1 MFRLAHPSLA
11 NGMFSFSSRNIRN
24 LSIEIELCNNDDD
37 DSIDTASSGPQS
49 STSTS
54 SVSRPVQPRA
64 RTPFPFGLVNDDSGC
79 PSPSDSDTGGSST
92 SIGEWNNEVS
102 EGRPRA
108 RTPFRF
114 GVANADNDCT
124 SPCDSDTDSSV
135 LDSDEWTASI
145 VSRKGQPRARTPFP
159 FGVANNCTGC
169 TSPCD
174 SDADSS
180 VLSID
185 EPAAPSVSRKGQ
197 PRARTPFSFGVSGCT
212 SPCDSDTDSS
222 VIGTDEWD
230 DGVSDAPSSAS
241 LFSECL
247 YCDGQGEDHKH
258 SGPDTVYSESVYSR
272 DVDDGEDASSGFDG
286 ARSGRRGAIDGTWID
301 PYSNAEGWA
310 SHEGEIDGRPAAAFL
325 YQSGVGTLTDYP
337 VSTSPRMTAQEIHQA
352 LSKWCTSGSP
362 ESKGC
367 NKEVG
372 CTITYENGSYPVH
385 QNGRF
390 HQMVS
395 MAAQFQAFDWDS
407 SYQPRTALARETT
420 ADDGVF
426 SPKDDGFSQRLVP
439 TEELGPWTGQH
450 VTVQDLVGELQ

>member
-1 MFRLAHPSLA
+1 MAALSFVAPSKAHLQNHTVRAPNSMFRLAHPSLA

-24 LSIEIELCNNDDD
+24 LSIDIELCNNDDD
-37 DSIDTASSGPQS
+37 DRIDTASSGPQS

-64 RTPFPFGLVNDDSGC
+64 RAPFPFGLANDDSGC

-108 RTPFRF
+108 RTPFPF
-114 GVANADNDCT
+114 GVANADSDCT
-124 SPCDSDTDSSV
+124 CPCDSDADSSV
-135 LDSDEWTASI
+135 LDSDEWTASV

-159 FGVANNCTGC
+159 
-169 TSPCD
+169 
-174 SDADSS
+174 
-180 VLSID
+180 
-185 EPAAPSVSRKGQ
+185 
-197 PRARTPFSFGVSGCT
+197 FGVSGCT

-258 SGPDTVYSESVYSR
+258 SGPDTIYSESVYSR

-372 CTITYENGSYPVH
+372 CAITYENGSYPVH

-426 SPKDDGFSQRLVP
+426 SPKDDGSSQRLVP